1 MIVKPATPDR
11 SGAAT
16 TSRIAL
22 AVLLAS
28 LVLGLLGDVLLRA
41 TPWGLNAV
49 LWIAALALSIGA
61 ITQWRAVDLRGGG
74 RWLIGPAVVFAAGL
88 AWRDS
93 FTLQACNFL
102 AVLIALALVAY
113 RARSGQVRVAG
124 LVDYVAALIVA
135 GVNACFGALSLVF
148 GDVQWSALTAGRE
161 RSRQVVAVSTG
172 LLIALPLLMVF
183 GGLLTSADA
192 VFQSIVEN
200 LFNWDIDQL
209 MSHAFTIGVWSWLV
223 AGFLRQTLL
232 AKEVSPAATSA
243 TTFSLGAVEI
253 GTALGALNVL
263 FFAFVL
269 VQFRYFFGGAEAIR
283 TTINLTYSEYARR
296 GFFELV
302 QVAALALPTLLFAH
316 HLLKKDNPAGVR
328 AFNALA
334 AITIGLLFIIMFSA
348 VTRMKLYTDE
358 FGLTELR
365 LYTTAFMGWL
375 ALVFVWFG
383 ATVLRGQRSRF
394 IFGGLIAGFA
404 ILLGLNALNPDA
416 LIVRTNAARVTA
428 PNPLDAEYMSE
439 LSADSV
445 PALIETL
452 PSLAEADRCAVAERV
467 LRRWSPPAVIDPLTW
482 NWSRA
487 QAWQAVTAN
496 LAYLQAN
503 ACPLSRD

>member
-1 MIVKPATPDR
+1 MKPI
-11 SGAAT
+11 SKL
-16 TSRIAL
+16 AL
-22 AVLLAS
+22 TILFAS
-28 LVLGLLGDVLLRA
+28 FLLGLLGDVLLRA
-41 TPWGLNAV
+41 LPWGLNAV
-49 LWIAALALSIGA
+49 LWIAALALTIGA
-61 ITQWRAVDLRGGG
+61 IAQWRAVNLSGGG
-74 RWLIGPAVVFAAGL
+74 RWLIGPTVVFAAGL

-124 LVDYVAALIVA
+124 LIDYVTALIVA

-172 LLIALPLLMVF
+172 LLIAVPLLLIF
-183 GGLLTSADA
+183 GGLLVSADA
-192 VFQSIVEN
+192 VFQSIVDN
-200 LFNWDIDQL
+200 LFNLDIDQL

-223 AGFLRQTLL
+223 AGFLRQTFLS
-232 AKEVSPAATSA
+232 KEIAPASSA
-243 TTFSLGAVEI
+243 PVFSLGAIEI

-263 FFAFVL
+263 FFAFVV

-302 QVAALALPTLLFAH
+302 QVAALALPTLLLAH
-316 HLLKKDNPAGVR
+316 HLLKKENRSGVR
-328 AFNALA
+328 AFNMLA
-334 AITIGLLFIIMFSA
+334 AITIGLLFIIMISA

-383 ATVLRGQRSRF
+383 ATVLRGQRERF

-404 ILLGLNALNPDA
+404 VLLGLNVLNPDA
-416 LIVRTNAARVTA
+416 LIVRTNAARVNA
-428 PNPLDAEYMSE
+428 PNPLDGQYISE
-439 LSADSV
+439 LSGDSV
-445 PALIETL
+445 PALLDAL
-452 PSLAEADRCAVAERV
+452 PSLSEEDRCTVAERV
-467 LRRWSPPAVIDPLTW
+467 LRRWAPPESFDPLTW

-487 QAWQAVTAN
+487 QAWQIVGTN
-496 LAYLQAN
+496 QAYLQSI
-503 ACPLSRD
+503 ACPVSDSLMD

>member
-1 MIVKPATPDR
+1 MKP
-11 SGAAT
+11 
-16 TSRIAL
+16 TSKLAL
-22 AVLLAS
+22 TILLAS
-28 LVLGLLGDVLLRA
+28 FILGLLGDVLLRA

-49 LWIAALALSIGA
+49 LWIAALALSIAA
-61 ITQWRAVDLRGGG
+61 ITQWQAVDLRGGG
-74 RWLIGPAVVFAAGL
+74 RWLIGPAVLFAAGL

-93 FTLQACNFL
+93 FALQACNFL
-102 AVLIALALVAY
+102 AVIIALALVAY
-113 RARSGQVRVAG
+113 RGRSGRVRVAG
-124 LVDYVAALIVA
+124 FIDYTAALIVA

-148 GDVQWSALTAGRE
+148 GDIQWSAATAGRQ

-172 LLIALPLLMVF
+172 LLIAVPLLMVF
-183 GGLLTSADA
+183 GGLLMSADA
-192 VFQSIVEN
+192 VFQSLVEN

-209 MSHAFTIGVWSWLV
+209 LSHAFMIGVWSWLV

-232 AKEVSPAATSA
+232 AKEVGLAATSP
-243 TTFSLGAVEI
+243 TSFSLGAVEI
-253 GTALGALNVL
+253 GTALGALNLL

-302 QVAALALPTLLFAH
+302 QVAALALPTLLLAH
-316 HLLKKDNPAGVR
+316 HLLRKDQPSGVR
-328 AFNALA
+328 SFNVLA
-334 AITIGLLFIIMFSA
+334 AITIGLLFIIMISA
-348 VTRMKLYTDE
+348 ITRMKLYTDE

-383 ATVLRGQRSRF
+383 ATVLRGQRDRF
-394 IFGGLIAGFA
+394 IFGGLVAGFA
-404 ILLGLNALNPDA
+404 VLMCLNVLNPDN

-452 PSLAEADRCAVAERV
+452 PSLVEADRCAVAAR
-467 LRRWSPPAVIDPLTW
+467 LIQRWSPPTVIDPLTW

-487 QAWQAVTAN
+487 QAWQAVTTN
-496 LAYLQAN
+496 QAYLQAN
-503 ACPLSRD
+503 ACPSLPSD